1 MQGFTVLLIESNP
14 DDLKLFGHLIETGS
28 SSEFGVIAVDELTRG
43 MEELVK
49 KDIDALVLDLDLPGA
64 EELDTFRLIRTRFPQ
79 LPIILIA
86 NHQDECLASEAIQ
99 SGAQDYFLKSEL
111 SASLLTRA
119 IRYAVE
125 RQAQETKITSLN
137 DDLERRIIELACAN
151 QELDT
156 LSKNLTLARDQALQ
170 ASSYKSEF
178 LARMNHDI
186 RTPLSSS
193 IGAVELLKST
203 GLDAEQNELLELV
216 EGSNASLLK
225 IVNQDLNYTSMEAC
239 EVGLDYTDFSMVK
252 LVEDAAELMAP
263 LAVRKGISM
272 MSYIDPVIT
281 SLLGDPVRVKQI
293 LLNLISNAAKFTE
306 KGEILIRATR
316 ESYDKE
322 SVLVRI
328 AVIDTGCGMEE
339 ENLKEFFER
348 QLPSDIGG
356 DGDNDRDYEP
366 GERFTELQQSN
377 SGLGLAISKQL
388 VDMMGGQIG
397 ATSIPEKGSTFWFS
411 IRFRKGRPVRKI
423 DAIPLHAMV
432 SNSLAGYKILVV
444 DGSDNARIIT
454 RSYLLAAGFKA
465 TAAASAGE
473 ALEILRHA
481 SSQEE
486 PFQVAIVDLDDSK
499 HSVALAE
506 EIQKD
511 PSISRTRLIYMTSKR
526 QPATEL
532 WSRGFSSYLTKPLRQ
547 TALISS
553 IVDVTLGQVEEPDK
567 PKERAGG
574 NGKKSLKEGTKILVV
589 EDNSYLQV
597 VVGKVL
603 HRLGCLVDRAENGKE
618 AVELQAANN
627 YSLILMDCQMPVMDG
642 FEATRRIR
650 EREKDSSIRTPIVAM
665 TASIR
670 QSDREACMRAGMDD
684 FLSKPVTI
692 EKLESVLTSL
702 C

>member
-1 MQGFTVLLIESNP
+1 MQGFRVLLIESNQ
-14 DDLKLFGHLIETGS
+14 DDLRLFSHLIETGS
-28 SSEFGVIAVDELTRG
+28 RSEFEVIAVDDLARG
-43 MEELVK
+43 MEALVK
-49 KDIDALVLDLDLPGA
+49 KEIDALILDLALPGA
-64 EELDTFRLIRTRFPQ
+64 EELDTFRLIRTRYPQ

-86 NHQDECLASEAIQ
+86 NSQDERLASEAIQ

-111 SASLLTRA
+111 SASLLARA
-119 IRYAVE
+119 IRYAIE

-203 GLDAEQNELLELV
+203 ELDADQKELLDLV

-225 IVNQDLNYTSMEAC
+225 IVNQDLNYANMEAS

-272 MSYIDPVIT
+272 MTYIDPVIT

-316 ESYDKE
+316 ESYDQE

-328 AVIDTGCGMEE
+328 AVIDTGCGIEE
-339 ENLKEFFER
+339 ENIKEYFDR
-348 QLPSDIGG
+348 QLPTDIGS
-356 DGDNDRDYEP
+356 DGDSEYEQNA
-366 GERFTELQQSN
+366 GFAELRHSN

-432 SNSLAGYKILVV
+432 SNSLAGYRILVV
-444 DGSDNARIIT
+444 DGSDNARIIS

-486 PFQVAIVDLDDSK
+486 PFQVAIIDLDDSK
-499 HSVALAE
+499 HSVALAD

-567 PKERAGG
+567 PKDRKEG

-603 HRLGCLVDRAENGKE
+603 HRLGCQVDRAENGKE
-618 AVELQAANN
+618 AVDLQAANN

-692 EKLESVLTSL
+692 DKLQEVLSSL